1 MNDLVR
7 WLLARRVGEEEVDR
21 FFEELDE
28 LHQRKTRDLGE
39 VAGDRWRRKELR
51 RALLAGL
58 AGLVRGGTGERTGG
72 AQPVTR
78 TGAAGEGV
86 RDLGRDLRFGLRT
99 LRKRPSFALLV
110 VGILG
115 LGIGTT
121 ATMFSLVDG
130 ILLKDLAYERPEEL
144 VTVRKTFPAW
154 RDNPVLGNVWDRF
167 GLRWNEFLRLRD
179 ETRTFQGVA
188 VHRASTATLSSQGDP
203 VKLDAG
209 EVSAGFFPL
218 LGIRPLLGR
227 TFLPGEE
234 GPGAPRLV
242 MLSHELWQGRF
253 GADPAMVGRSL
264 QLNGEPFE
272 VIGVLPRGTRVYSTF
287 YNAYNSAIDTGDR
300 ALWIP
305 ANWNRVDD
313 PNGRTDFEVVGR
325 LRSGVTGEQALDEV
339 DTLLRAGQS
348 PEALRFHLDT
358 PREQVVG
365 GHRDSLLLLLAAA
378 GLLLLIACGNAAT
391 LLLGEALDRR
401 AEISIRVAMGASRG
415 RIARQFLTESLIL
428 GVAGSLAGLALTPVG
443 IRAFLAMGPALPRL
457 QDVAVN
463 QTVLLVSVVTGV
475 ACAVIFGFGPTF
487 LQHRRSIHD
496 LLLRGGRWSTGGG
509 GQVQAFLVTGELA
522 LTVVLLITGG
532 LLIRSLGELG
542 KVDPG
547 FDARGVATVR
557 LEIPE
562 GYFGTDSKARL
573 DGTRRLRRE
582 ALDRIRAIPGVL
594 RAGAVDGLP
603 FPGRSTG
610 SLSLQVEGTDGEEP
624 QSVFARNQ
632 HVSPGYFAA
641 MDIPLLAGRNFT
653 DADGDEGADEVYII
667 NETIARQIRAVGSP
681 LDARIVDGADRYRII
696 GVVGDVR
703 EQHLAE
709 EPSLMVYRHAS
720 FSSKDFSIVARTS
733 GDPASLVPLMREA
746 VRAVDPGVPVAQET
760 TLEVLITQSE
770 GAERFRTFLV
780 TAFAVLATVLALVG
794 VFGVTARNVA
804 HRTRE
809 MGIRMALGARGRRL
823 VRMMAL
829 SALRAGGLGILL
841 GIVGA
846 LVITRALTTF
856 FYGIQPWD
864 AWTFGG
870 TILLLGALCVAAAGM
885 AARGVT
891 RVEPMQVLREE

>member
-1 MNDLVR
+1 MNGLVR
-7 WLLARRVGEEEVDR
+7 WLLARRVGEAEVDR

-39 VAGDRWRRKELR
+39 VAGDRWLRRELR
-51 RALLAGL
+51 RALLTGL
-58 AGLVRGGTGERTGG
+58 AGLMRGGMGERTGG
-72 AQPVTR
+72 AQPVAP
-78 TGAAGEGV
+78 TGGAGAGIC
-86 RDLGRDLRFGLRT
+86 DLGRDFRFGLRT
-99 LRKRPSFALLV
+99 LRKRPLFSVLV

-115 LGIGTT
+115 LGIGAT
-121 ATMFSLVDG
+121 ATIFSLVDG

-179 ETRTFQGVA
+179 ETRTLREVA
-188 VHRASTATLSSQGDP
+188 VHRASTVTLSSQGDP
-203 VKLDAG
+203 VKLDVG

-253 GADPAMVGRSL
+253 GADPAVVGRSV

-272 VIGVLPRGTRVYSTF
+272 VIGILPRGTRVYSTF
-287 YNAYNSAIDTGDR
+287 YNVATSAIDTGDR

-305 ANWNRVDD
+305 ANWNRMDD
-313 PNGRTDFEVVGR
+313 PNGRMDFEVVGR
-325 LRSGVTGEQALDEV
+325 LRAGVTGEQALDEV
-339 DTLLRAGQS
+339 DALLRAGQS
-348 PEALRFHLDT
+348 PEALRFRLDT

-365 GHRDSLLLLLAAA
+365 GHRASLLLLLGAA

-391 LLLGEALDRR
+391 LLLGEAIDRR
-401 AEISIRVAMGASRG
+401 TEISIRVAMGASRG
-415 RIARQFLTESLIL
+415 RIARQLLTESLIL
-428 GVAGSLAGLALTPVG
+428 GVAGSLVGLALAPVG
-443 IRAFLAMGPALPRL
+443 IRAFLALSPALPRL

-463 QTVLLVSVVTGV
+463 QTVLLVSVLTGV
-475 ACAVIFGFGPTF
+475 ACAVVFGFGPAF
-487 LQHRRSIHD
+487 FQHRRSIHA
-496 LLLRGGRWSTGGG
+496 LLLRGGRWSTDVG
-509 GQVQAFLVTGELA
+509 GQMQAFLVTGELA

-562 GYFGTDSKARL
+562 GHFGTDHEARL
-573 DGTRRLRRE
+573 DWTRRLRRE
-582 ALDRIRAIPGVL
+582 TLERVRAIPGVL
-594 RAGAVDGLP
+594 QAGAVDGLP
-603 FPGRSTG
+603 FPGRLTG
-610 SLSLQVEGTDGEEP
+610 MLSFQVEGTDGEEP
-624 QSVFARNQ
+624 QSFSAQNQ
-632 HVSPGYFAA
+632 LASPGYFDV
-641 MDIPLLAGRNFT
+641 MGIPLLAGRDFT
-653 DADGDEGADEVYII
+653 DADGEEGADEVYII
-667 NETIARQIRAVGSP
+667 NETMARQILAGGSP
-681 LDARIVDGADRYRII
+681 LDARIVDGADRYRIV

-703 EQHLAE
+703 ERHLAE
-709 EPSLMVYRHAS
+709 EPSPMVYRHAS
-720 FSSKDFSIVARTS
+720 FSSKDFSIVARTN
-733 GDPASLVPLMREA
+733 GDPAGLVSLMREA
-746 VRAVDPGVPVAQET
+746 VRAVDPDVPVAQGT
-760 TLEVLITQSE
+760 TLEALITESE
-770 GAERFRTFLV
+770 GSERFRTFLV
-780 TAFAVLATVLALVG
+780 AAFAVLATVLALVG

-823 VRMMAL
+823 VRMVAL

-841 GIVGA
+841 GIAGA

-870 TILLLGALCVAAAGM
+870 TIIFLGALCVTAAIM

>member
-573 DGTRRLRRE
+573 DGTRR
-582 ALDRIRAIPGVL
+582 
-594 RAGAVDGLP
+594 
-603 FPGRSTG
+603 
-610 SLSLQVEGTDGEEP
+610 P

-780 TAFAVLATVLALVG
+780 TAFAILATVLALVG

>member
-1 MNDLVR
+1 MNGLVR
-7 WLLARRVGEEEVDR
+7 WLLARRLGKVEASR
-21 FFEELDE
+21 FFDELDE
-28 LHQRKTRDLGE
+28 LHQRKVQGQGE
-39 VAGDRWRRKELR
+39 VAGDRWLRKELR

-58 AGLVRGGTGERTGG
+58 AGLVRGGKGGSAGRARSVAPTGER
-72 AQPVTR
+72 
-78 TGAAGEGV
+78 GEGV
-86 RDLGRDLRFGLRT
+86 RDLMRDIRFGLRT
-99 LRKRPSFALLV
+99 LRKRPLFGVLV

-115 LGIGTT
+115 LGIGATT
-121 ATMFSLVDG
+121 IMFSLVEG

-144 VTVRKTFPAW
+144 VTIRKTFPAW
-154 RDNPVLGNVWDRF
+154 KDNPVLGEAWDKF
-167 GLRWNEFLRLRD
+167 GLRWNEFLRLRE
-179 ETRTFQGVA
+179 ETRALQEVA
-188 VHRASTATLSSQGDP
+188 VHRASTVTLSSQSDP
-203 VKLDAG
+203 VKLDVG
-209 EVSAGFFPL
+209 EVSAGFFSL

-234 GPGAPRLV
+234 GPGALRLV
-242 MLSHELWQGRF
+242 VLSHELWQGRF
-253 GADPAMVGRSL
+253 GSDPTVVGRSV

-272 VIGVLPRGTRVYSTF
+272 VIGVLPRGTRVYSAF
-287 YNAYNSAIDTGDR
+287 YNVVNSAIDTGDR

-305 ANWNRVDD
+305 ANWNRMDD
-313 PNGRTDFEVVGR
+313 PNARMDFEVVGR
-325 LRSGVTGEQALDEV
+325 LRPGVTAEQALDEV
-339 DTLLRAGQS
+339 DALLRAGQS
-348 PEALRFHLDT
+348 PEVLRFRLDT

-365 GHRDSLLLLLAAA
+365 EHRSSLLLLLGAA

-391 LLLGEALDRR
+391 LLLGEAIDRR
-401 AEISIRVAMGASRG
+401 TEISIRVAMGANRG
-415 RIARQFLTESLIL
+415 RIARQLLTESLIL
-428 GVAGSLAGLALTPVG
+428 GVAGSLVGLALTPVG
-443 IRAFLAMGPALPRL
+443 IRAFLALGPVLPRL

-463 QTVLLVSVVTGV
+463 QTVLVVSVVTGV
-475 ACAVIFGFGPTF
+475 VCAVIFGFGPTF
-487 LQHRRSIHD
+487 LQHRRSIHAMIP
-496 LLLRGGRWSTGGG
+496 RGGRWSTGAG

-562 GYFGTDSKARL
+562 GYFGTDREARM

-582 ALDRIRAIPGVL
+582 ALERVRAIPGVL
-594 RAGAVDGLP
+594 QAGAVDGLP
-603 FPGRSTG
+603 FPGRLTG
-610 SLSLQVEGTDGEEP
+610 MLSFQVEGPDGGEP
-624 QSVFARNQ
+624 QSISARNQ
-632 HVSPGYFAA
+632 LASPGYFAA
-641 MDIPLLAGRNFT
+641 MDIPLVTGRDFT
-653 DADGDEGADEVYII
+653 ADDGEEGADEVYII
-667 NETIARQIRAVGSP
+667 NETMARQIQAVGSP
-681 LDARIVDGADRYRII
+681 LDAWIIDGADRYRIV

-703 EQHLAE
+703 ERHLAE
-709 EPSLMVYRHAS
+709 ESSLMVYRHAS

-733 GDPASLVPLMREA
+733 GDPADLVPLMREA
-746 VRAVDPGVPVAQET
+746 VRAADPGVPVAQGT
-760 TLEVLITQSE
+760 TLEALVTGSE

-780 TAFAVLATVLALVG
+780 AAFAVLATVLALVG

-809 MGIRMALGARGRRL
+809 MGIRMALGARGRCL

-870 TILLLGALCVAAAGM
+870 TIILLGALCVGATIM